1 MPMHSPARSSDAL
14 RAAPARRRLLKG
26 AARALALVFALP
38 LLYLAAACAAMLWP
52 HGEAGD
58 AAPAGIEAYVISN
71 GVHTDIVVPLAA
83 AGIDWR
89 AHFPPADARAAPADA
104 AFVAIGWGD
113 RAFYLNTPTWA
124 DLTPRRAVE
133 AALGRNA
140 ALLHVTW
147 LTRAQMPPGATW
159 RVPLSRPQYQRLA
172 DDLRAMLPGGR
183 AVRVAGAG
191 YADNDAFYE
200 ATGRYHLFETCNTW
214 TGRLLRRAGVPVAAW
229 TPFDFNVT
237 WALQPAAL

>member
-1 MPMHSPARSSDAL
+1 MRSPARSSDAL
-14 RAAPARRRLLKG
+14 GAAPARRRLLKG
-26 AARALALVFALP
+26 AARALALALALP

-52 HGEAGD
+52 HGGAGD
-58 AAPAGIEAYVISN
+58 DDAPAGIEAYVISN
-71 GVHTDIVVPLAA
+71 GVHTDIVMPLAA

-124 DLTPRRAVE
+124 DLTLRRAVD

-237 WALQPAAL
+237 WRLERAAR